1 MGDTLATVS
10 GPDELEMTTV
20 LMAPLPDGSTTE
32 HARPV
37 LPDELWSS
45 TFRWASTAALRLAE
59 ELSTALQAAAR
70 KEQHARWELVPSWK
84 RAFVAEAAPH
94 APPGVRIVAAAEI
107 CRKLEQ
113 APFTLK
119 ACGGIESS
127 TNEFGL
133 CIVEDM
139 LRHNQDLSAVP
150 QNPLVHPTWKLDV
163 ALQLPL
169 KALKNR
175 WVRRPLVLVGL
186 RATGDCRLVDMS
198 ASAEAPSLLLARGD
212 YDADGARAPWAWCDG
227 GQTVSLALDKHLT
240 KMVDDWQ

>member
-1 MGDTLATVS
+1 
-10 GPDELEMTTV
+10 MTNEAVTP
-20 LMAPLPDGSTTE
+20 PLPDESSTE
-32 HARPV
+32 HPRRA

-45 TFRWASTAALRLAE
+45 TLRWASTAALRIAE

-70 KEQHARWELVPSWK
+70 KEQRARWELVPSWK
-84 RAFVAEAAPH
+84 RAFVTEASPHAAP
-94 APPGVRIVAAAEI
+94 GVLLAAAAEL

-119 ACGGIESS
+119 ACGGIETS

-133 CIVEDM
+133 SIVEDM
-139 LRHNQDLSAVP
+139 LRHNRDLSAVP

-175 WVRRPLVLVGL
+175 WLRRPLVLVGL
-186 RATGDCRLVDMS
+186 RATGDCRLADWS
-198 ASAEAPSLLLARGD
+198 ASSDAPSLLLARGD

-227 GQTVSLALDKHLT
+227 GQTVSPALDKHLT
-240 KMVDDWQ
+240 KMVEDWQ